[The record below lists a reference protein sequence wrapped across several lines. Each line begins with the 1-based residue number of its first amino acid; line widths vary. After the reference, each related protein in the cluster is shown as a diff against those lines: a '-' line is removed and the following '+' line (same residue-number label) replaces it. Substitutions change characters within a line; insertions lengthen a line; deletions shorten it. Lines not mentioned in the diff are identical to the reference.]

1 MAFMRT
7 ICFEIA
13 PRDEHFCDMP
23 PRSQPKLMAEGR
35 GCAATAGAGAA
46 AGAGPVPAP
55 AAAAA
60 AAWASACFAA
70 ACFSFLRSLPR
81 FRVKYS
87 RISDA
92 LSRLMNTQASLQT
105 QQIFARAQGPE
116 LGSHV
121 CVASCSRSVPVGVS
135 LLMA

>member
-1 MAFMRT
+1 
-7 ICFEIA
+7 
-13 PRDEHFCDMP
+13 
-23 PRSQPKLMAEGR
+23 MAEGR
-35 GCAATAGAGAA
+35 GCAATAGAAAGAAAGAGAAA
-46 AGAGPVPAP
+46 AGAGPVPVP

-92 LSRLMNTQASLQT
+92 LSRLNTQASLQT
-105 QQIFARAQGPE
+105 QQTFASARE
-116 LGSHV
+116 LAAGSHV
-121 CVASCSRSVPVGVS
+121 CVASYSRSAPVGVS

>member
-1 MAFMRT
+1 
-7 ICFEIA
+7 
-13 PRDEHFCDMP
+13 
-23 PRSQPKLMAEGR
+23 MAEGR
-35 GCAATAGAGAA
+35 GCAATAGAAAGAAAGAGAAA
-46 AGAGPVPAP
+46 AGAGPVPVP

>member
-1 MAFMRT
+1 
-7 ICFEIA
+7 
-13 PRDEHFCDMP
+13 
-23 PRSQPKLMAEGR
+23 MAEGR

-55 AAAAA
+55 AAAAAA

>member
-1 MAFMRT
+1 
-7 ICFEIA
+7 
-13 PRDEHFCDMP
+13 
-23 PRSQPKLMAEGR
+23 MAEGR
-35 GCAATAGAGAA
+35 GCAATAGAAAGAGAAAAGA
-46 AGAGPVPAP
+46 AGAGPVPVP

-92 LSRLMNTQASLQT
+92 LSRLNTQASLQT
-105 QQIFARAQGPE
+105 QQTFASARE
-116 LGSHV
+116 LAAGSHV
-121 CVASCSRSVPVGVS
+121 CVASCSRSAPVGVS